1 MNFTIIDYINTVQ
14 WIPIIA
20 LSLLNRRA
28 YRNMRYI
35 RFFLFIL
42 NLPENYSLIDFI
54 NPWYMCCRV
63 IMKLIATISL
73 PLMTFTWLISCV
85 KLLTSPAQQKYIK
98 ISLPRSIEICH
109 EATLSSLNCFLW
121 FIYDWNGPSRHMM
134 HKSHSDWGLSYFCHY
149 KATQHNGMF

>member
-14 WIPIIA
+14 WFPIIA

-35 RFFLFIL
+35 RFVLFIL

-54 NPWYMCCRV
+54 NPWYMCCQV

-85 KLLTSPAQQKYIK
+85 KLLTSPAQQKYKNKSTKKYRNLSRGDVVILELFFVIYLRLK
-98 ISLPRSIEICH
+98 WTF
-109 EATLSSLNCFLW
+109 AT
-121 FIYDWNGPSRHMM
+121 YD
-134 HKSHSDWGLSYFCHY
+134 
-149 KATQHNGMF
+149 A